1 MLELELIEFIYQ
13 GVDPRTGELLNT
25 PRDPVLDKHR
35 AAYLQTLRKF
45 TRKRKPA
52 AFEGAKDPKLAPQ
65 NQGARW
71 SIEADDRLRTL
82 WCSDER
88 PTIEE
93 LAVTFERSEGGICS
107 RLVKLGIFP
116 DLESA
121 RLESKQRT
129 QVQQNKPVKFSA
141 GE

>member
-65 NQGARW
+65 TRLALSALATTRLQIHPTNLRPVAGVQISPGGRW
-71 SIEADDRLRTL
+71 IPRR
-82 WCSDER
+82 CS
-88 PTIEE
+88 
-93 LAVTFERSEGGICS
+93 
-107 RLVKLGIFP
+107 
-116 DLESA
+116 
-121 RLESKQRT
+121 
-129 QVQQNKPVKFSA
+129 
-141 GE
+141 